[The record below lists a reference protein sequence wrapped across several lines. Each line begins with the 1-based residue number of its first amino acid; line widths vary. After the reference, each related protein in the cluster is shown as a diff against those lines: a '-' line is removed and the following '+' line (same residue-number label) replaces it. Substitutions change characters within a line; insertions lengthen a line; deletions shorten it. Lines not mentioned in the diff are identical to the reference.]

1 MRTGTFIRWS
11 GFALLVWA
19 AHLLLREFIF
29 AFTHGTTEAAMGD
42 RILGLGSS
50 QYSVVWTPFPLL
62 GVVGLIGLY
71 AVVSTSIGRVG
82 KAGLMV
88 AIVGLALSFVGG
100 VMQFWILDVDT
111 YFYSPLVLGG
121 WLLWLLSLLI
131 ATTGLI
137 IAGLGIARADALP
150 GARYVVLVIGLLALP
165 TFFLQPWV
173 VFNSDDSLSWRLL
186 YGSLSVPYDLCW
198 AWLGFVL
205 IRAGRDRVP
214 ALPST
219 AQQAG

>member
-11 GFALLVWA
+11 GLALLVWA
-19 AHLLLREFIF
+19 AHLLVRDFIF

-50 QYSVVWTPFPLL
+50 QYSVMWTPFPLL
-62 GVVGLIGLY
+62 GVVGLIGLN
-71 AVVSTSIGRVG
+71 AVVASRIGRAG
-82 KAGLMV
+82 KAGLWV

-111 YFYSPLVLGG
+111 YFTSPLVLGG

-137 IAGLGIARADALP
+137 IAGLGIARTDALL
-150 GARYVVLVIGLLALP
+150 GARYLVLVIGLLALP
-165 TFFLQPWV
+165 TFILQPWV
-173 VFNSDDSLSWRLL
+173 VGNSDDTLPWKLL

-198 AWLGFVL
+198 AWLGAVL
-205 IRAGRDRVP
+205 MGAGRDPRP

-219 AQQAG
+219 PPRAG